1 MTPQKQLPLCIG
13 LLLWL
18 NGPAQK
24 TFSSIFEVSADAA
37 IINPLLTASCQM
49 PEDKDGNV
57 TFGQASPFALA
68 DKFHYDTTKKMNFHI
83 ATHWFCFMPIQ
94 S

>member
-24 TFSSIFEVSADAA
+24 TFEFSADTA
-37 IINPLLTASCQM
+37 IINTASCQM

-57 TFGQASPFALA
+57 TFGQVSPFALA
-68 DKFHYDTTKKMNFHI
+68 DNTTKRMNFHI
-83 ATHWFCFMPIQ
+83 STYWFRFMPIQ
-94 S
+94 Q

>member
-24 TFSSIFEVSADAA
+24 TFEFSADTA
-37 IINPLLTASCQM
+37 IINTASCQM

>member
-57 TFGQASPFALA
+57 TFGQVSPFARA
-68 DKFHYDTTKKMNFHI
+68 DNTTKKMNFHI
-83 ATHWFCFMPIQ
+83 STYWFRFMPIQ
-94 S
+94 Q

>member
-1 MTPQKQLPLCIG
+1 MTPLTQLPLYIG

-18 NGPAQK
+18 NAPSQK
-24 TFSSIFEVSADAA
+24 TFEVSADTA
-37 IINPLLTASCQM
+37 IINTLTTASCQM